1 MIRTTLL
8 LLFLL
13 PSLFLNAQERVDLKD
28 LDAYIANAVRE
39 FEQPGL
45 AVGIVKD
52 GKLLWAKGYGKL
64 DLAKKDAVDP
74 NTIFF
79 LASMSKAFTACAVG
93 LLVDDGKLDWND
105 PVVEH
110 LPWFRTP
117 DAWIT
122 EHMLVK

>member
-1 MIRTTLL
+1 M
-8 LLFLL
+8 
-13 PSLFLNAQERVDLKD
+13 
-28 LDAYIANAVRE
+28 
-39 FEQPGL
+39 
-45 AVGIVKD
+45 
-52 GKLLWAKGYGKL
+52 

-110 LPWFRTP
+110 LP
-117 DAWIT
+117 
-122 EHMLVK
+122 